1 MPQSRKDFLKNLG
14 LISVGTCCMGLEGCT
29 PVRYVSGTFEN
40 KKLKVNILDFADKKF
55 VLVKNSILPAPVYL
69 CKLENENFS
78 ALLIQCTHKQCEL
91 NPLGNIL
98 VCPCH
103 GSEFSNTGKVLKS
116 PAEKDLMKFQVTTDE
131 QNIYI
136 HL

>member
-1 MPQSRKDFLKNLG
+1 MKNLG
-14 LISVGTCCMGLEGCT
+14 LISVSTCCFGIGLGMTGCT
-29 PVRYVSGTFEN
+29 SVRYVKSVFEN
-40 KKLKVNILDFADKKF
+40 KKLRVSKLDFADKKF
-55 VLVKNSILPAPVYL
+55 VLVKNSILPTPIYL

-116 PAEKDLMKFQVTTDE
+116 PAEKDLMKFQVTADE
-131 QNIYI
+131 QYIYI
-136 HL
+136 QLQ